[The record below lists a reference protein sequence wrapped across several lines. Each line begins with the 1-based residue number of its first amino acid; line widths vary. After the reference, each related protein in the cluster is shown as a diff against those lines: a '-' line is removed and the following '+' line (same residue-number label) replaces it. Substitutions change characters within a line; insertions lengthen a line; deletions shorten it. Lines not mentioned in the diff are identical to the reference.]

1 MFVYVQLVNAAITD
15 GHRCCNSACSLS
27 QLLLSELSK
36 EAVRSESMQ
45 ADSEQAAH
53 TNLNFQGVRCHGTMR
68 CNIASSVLCNSHCS
82 VWNFGLAARGQI
94 GA

>member
-1 MFVYVQLVNAAITD
+1 
-15 GHRCCNSACSLS
+15 
-27 QLLLSELSK
+27 
-36 EAVRSESMQ
+36 MQ